1 MSHDPRV
8 PCPLWRDVTPLSG
21 TETLPSCER
30 QVVMRASVL
39 YQTHHLSCVINRDMF
54 FLASTIPPLST
65 TFMPSVQ
72 GYHRERLTSQGKNR
86 GPVTQSALDE
96 EGLKDEDKERAWEW
110 NTETKWQ
117 PQVYVTTSTI
127 PTWGRERISLTKGSC
142 VRIFVIFPRPWSAL
156 LKVILFICST
166 SRFLVLMCKSV
177 SCEATTQFYSS
188 RLKTNVT
195 VS

>member
-1 MSHDPRV
+1 MFHVDLPWTWFIAQGAYSSDNNCQSQKRQRISLNVSHDPRV
-8 PCPLWRDVTPLSG
+8 SWPPWRDVTPLSG

-142 VRIFVIFPRPWSAL
+142 VRILLYFP
-156 LKVILFICST
+156 
-166 SRFLVLMCKSV
+166 VLDQRCWK
-177 SCEATTQFYSS
+177 
-188 RLKTNVT
+188 
-195 VS
+195 